1 MASLNSNAE
10 VEREARL
17 ALNFG
22 DWANMLQGLS
32 EEVEAFPH
40 VRDRRLLGRVD
51 QTGLIQE
58 ALKCAL
64 QQLLQPIEREIR
76 ELSARGLRLAV
87 FRLPSRTKSDPRR
100 ISLVPCNWTR
110 NWWRYTCNWT
120 PPTIPVTAA

>member
-40 VRDRRLLGRVD
+40 VRDLRLLGRVD

-100 ISLVPCNWTR
+100 IL
-110 NWWRYTCNWT
+110 
-120 PPTIPVTAA
+120 

>member
-40 VRDRRLLGRVD
+40 VRDLRLLGRVD

-64 QQLLQPIEREIR
+64 QQLLPPIEREIR

-100 ISLVPCNWTR
+100 IL
-110 NWWRYTCNWT
+110 
-120 PPTIPVTAA
+120 